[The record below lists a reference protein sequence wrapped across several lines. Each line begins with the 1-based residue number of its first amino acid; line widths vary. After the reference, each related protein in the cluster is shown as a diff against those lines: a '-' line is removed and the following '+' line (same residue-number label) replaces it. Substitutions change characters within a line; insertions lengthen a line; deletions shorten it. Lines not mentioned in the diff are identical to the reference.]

1 MIPEEII
8 LNAAENIQSNLA
20 RLTNLEV
27 KHQQLESN
35 VDNIVVNFDEKIDKV
50 SDDLKTKY
58 NYLVSF
64 SRRLVADNVTGKY
77 SSENDAIAEAFK
89 LFYASD
95 DTSDMASAQV
105 GVNTL
110 IFVKSRASVN
120 KLILL
125 DTTNAKFYTV
135 DKSTGS
141 YKKDLMFYGQYEV
154 TAEITIAIASL
165 RDTLTNYIE
174 TQDKMVMNFAQS
186 LSDGDRNYTDSS
198 FANAV
203 EHAGILFTQINDRL
217 NAILEGADED
227 FNSFKE
233 LSDQIAAFKLEHADF
248 LSMIDSLTT
257 DVVLDSESTSIVRTL
272 AHNTDYSYNA
282 DDISSIILKI
292 PSDAEH
298 GYAAGVNFKTNT
310 KPGFTLV
317 NNSRYPLKFLVNGRS
332 VTSFTPEANQNY
344 ICLAQCN
351 GINILFQI
359 VEIE

>member
-1 MIPEEII
+1 MIPEEIL
-8 LNAAENIQSNLA
+8 LNAAENIEQNLA
-20 RLTNLEV
+20 HVTELYA

-35 VDNIVVNFDEKIDKV
+35 VDNIVVNFDKKIDKV

-282 DDISSIILKI
+282 DNISSIILKI